1 MSKDSTLDISITAY
15 FIIVYLL
22 KHEFYPGDKY
32 VWLRWLKKQKQ
43 TNNNN
48 KKKKTQNLSAMPETW
63 D

>member
-32 VWLRWLKKQKQ
+32 VWLRWLKKNKNKQ
-43 TNNNN
+43 TTTTTT
-48 KKKKTQNLSAMPETW
+48 KTQNLSAMPETW